1 MGKKRQRFLIA
12 VLRFHGDVLLTT
24 PMISEIKR
32 IFPDSII
39 DLLVYKG
46 TASILEL
53 DDRINSVLEAEP
65 SADSSLVKR
74 TFKEILL
81 LRALRNT
88 KYDFGVFLTT
98 QWRMALMARCLRG
111 ARTAGADDVKR
122 RKPFWIKSFSSIS
135 PKAGNGHI
143 VKRNLAALETLGLT
157 SIEEKRELSL
167 IIPQE
172 IKNRIE
178 EIKKNHRLDS
188 NYCVFHTVSRRET
201 KLWKKESFAQLIDHY
216 ADQGLKVVLTSGPD
230 EKEINYL
237 KDIEKLSKTNL
248 INLGGETRLI
258 ELAALIKD
266 AKFFLGLDSV
276 ASHIAA
282 AVETKGVA
290 LFGPSNPNNWR
301 PWSNKVSVIS
311 RGKEEEFCQAHGHM
325 EGKYKKCLCYINPER
340 VIEELDKLA
349 N

>member
-1 MGKKRQRFLIA
+1 MSEKRQRFLIA
-12 VLRFHGDVLLTT
+12 ILRFHGDVLLTT
-24 PMISEIKR
+24 PMISEIRR

-46 TASILEL
+46 TGSILEL

-65 SADSSLVKR
+65 SANSNFIKR

-111 ARTAGADDVKR
+111 ARTAGVDDVKR

-135 PKAGNGHI
+135 PAAGDGHI

-237 KDIEKLSKTNL
+237 KDIEKLTKTNL

-290 LFGPSNPNNWR
+290 LFGPSDPDNWR

-340 VIEELDKLA
+340 VIEELDKLV